1 MIRSGSKGDGNHYS
15 MILPENNYN
24 FKKVD
29 LKGIHSEV
37 LQNGLNKNYF

>member
-15 MILPENNYN
+15 MILPENNDN
-24 FKKVD
+24 LKKVD
-29 LKGIHSEV
+29 LKVIHSEV